1 MHTTPSS
8 LLLRIGICGRTNTGK
23 SSLLNLITGQNSSIT
38 SAIPGTTTDIV
49 TKRME
54 LSPLGP
60 VVFLDTAGI
69 DDLSQLGK
77 ERVRRTMKK
86 LGSIDIALIVLE
98 GDVWTEFEDALVAHC
113 NQYQIPMVLVVNKCD
128 VSSPSSTFLDTCK
141 EISPHL
147 LCCSTQEGG
156 REAFM
161 SELKHTLI
169 ALCPDEFLHSPP
181 LLGDLIPSQKAFPL
195 VVCIVPID
203 LGAPKGR
210 LILPQVQAI
219 RDALDCNASVV
230 VVKETSYVNFL
241 SKLTCPP
248 DLVICDSQ
256 IVGFMVEH
264 TPPEIM
270 CTTFSILFSRFKGD
284 IVQLATGAA
293 ALTTLRAKDS
303 VLIAE
308 ACTHHPSI
316 DDIGRVKIPRWIAAN
331 CNPAIAIEH
340 CAGCDYPDDLSPYR
354 LVIHCGACTLN
365 RREMLWR
372 MEQARQADVP
382 ITNYGIAISV
392 LHGVLERT
400 LSPFPDALAAYKQA
414 QAEYSA

>member
-1 MHTTPSS
+1 MHNTPSS

-23 SSLLNLITGQNSSIT
+23 SSLLNLITGQKTSIT

-69 DDLSQLGK
+69 DDLSQLGE
-77 ERVRRTMKK
+77 ERVRRTMQR
-86 LGSIDIALIVLE
+86 LGTIDIALIVLE
-98 GDVWTEFEDALVAHC
+98 ADVWTEFEEALVAHC
-113 NQYQIPMVLVVNKCD
+113 RQYAIPMVFVVNKCD
-128 VSSPSSTFLDTCK
+128 LHSPSSLFLDTCK
-141 EISPHL
+141 HISPHSV
-147 LCCSTQEGG
+147 CCSTQEGD

-161 SELKHTLI
+161 IELKHLLI

-181 LLGDLIPSQKAFPL
+181 LLGDLLSPQQEHPL

-230 VVKETSYVNFL
+230 VVKEHQYVHFL
-241 SKLTCPP
+241 SNLKCPP

-316 DDIGRVKIPRWIAAN
+316 DDIGRVKIPRWIATH
-331 CNPAIAIEH
+331 CNSDIAITH
-340 CAGCDYPDDLSPYR
+340 CAGCDYPDDLSRYR

-372 MEQARQADVP
+372 MEQAQQAHVP

-400 LSPFPDALAAYKQA
+400 LSPFPRALSAYQQA
-414 QAEYSA
+414 RADFSA

>member
-1 MHTTPSS
+1 MQHTPSS

-23 SSLLNLITGQNSSIT
+23 SSLLNMITGQNTAIT
-38 SAIPGTTTDIV
+38 SAIPGTTTDV
-49 TKRME
+49 VAKRME

-77 ERVRRTMKK
+77 ERVKRTMKR

-113 NQYQIPMVLVVNKCD
+113 KRYEIPMLLVVNKCD
-128 VSSPSSTFLDTCK
+128 LSSPSSSFLAQCK
-141 EISPHL
+141 EVSPHL
-147 LCCSTQEGG
+147 LCCSTEEGD
-156 REAFM
+156 REGFM
-161 SELKHTLI
+161 SGFKRILI

-181 LLGDLIPSQKAFPL
+181 LLGDLLPSDKEHPL
-195 VVCIVPID
+195 IVCLVPID

-219 RDALDCNASVV
+219 RDGLDNNASLIVL
-230 VVKETSYVNFL
+230 KEDNYVHML
-241 SKLTCPP
+241 SNLKCPP

-256 IVGFMVEH
+256 IVAFMVQN
-264 TPPEIM
+264 TPPEVP

-284 IVQLATGAA
+284 IVQLAKGAGILA
-293 ALTTLRAKDS
+293 SLKAKDA

-308 ACTHHPSI
+308 ACSHHPSV
-316 DDIGRVKIPRWIAAN
+316 DDIGRVKIPRWIATY
-331 CNPAIAIEH
+331 CDPAIEIIH
-340 CAGCDYPDDLSPYR
+340 CAGSDYPEALSLYR
-354 LVIHCGACTLN
+354 LIIHCGGCTLN

-372 MEQARQADVP
+372 MEQARQVNVP
-382 ITNYGIAISV
+382 ITNYGMAISV
-392 LHGVLERT
+392 LHGVAERT
-400 LSPFPDALAAYKQA
+400 LSPFPQALDAYRQA
-414 QAEYSA
+414 IS